1 MQHRPMRIRTAL
13 AAAWRMPVYRRAAI
27 AMAILCLLPLID
39 GVAFALMGRSP
50 WLGTAAGPK
59 LAGFVQKQPPPKFD
73 WWDRSFQTTVTALV
87 DERLPLRNWMVRI
100 SNQLD
105 FWLLGASRQSNVVI
119 GRDGVL
125 FEKVYIE
132 EAFGYRPAVPDEQL
146 RRIGAD
152 LKRLSERLARRRIT
166 TVVLGTPGK
175 VSFMR
180 DAVPSAFTDFHAGA
194 PRNYDRLAR
203 VFAEMGVPFVDGRAE
218 MRNAAADLR
227 APLFAR
233 GGTHW
238 TRFGAFK
245 AIERPV
251 ARMLA
256 EAAPAPGRLVLDD
269 VSMSAGTGDTD
280 TDLLSVLNLLIRDR
294 SYRIV
299 NVKLHLEG
307 PPLPK
312 AVALVGSSFV
322 HQIRALLEQAGIAP
336 RVLVFQYMTS
346 YFDCPACGPAEV
358 PAAWPQTNANETSA
372 LIVEI
377 NEAAFFASAD
387 YLEVLS
393 NALLPLLDEPQ
404 APPRDRPG
412 G

>member
-1 MQHRPMRIRTAL
+1 MQHRAMQIRTAL
-13 AAAWRMPVYRRAAI
+13 AATWRMPAYRRAAI
-27 AMAILCLLPLID
+27 GMAALCLLPLID
-39 GVAFALMGRSP
+39 SVAFALMGRSP
-50 WLGTAAGPK
+50 WLGTAAGPR
-59 LAGFVQKQPPPKFD
+59 LAGFVHKQPPPKFD
-73 WWDRSFQTTVTALV
+73 WWDRSLQTTVTTLI

-105 FWLLGASRQSNVVI
+105 FWLLGSSRQNNVVI
-119 GRDGVL
+119 GRNGVL
-125 FEKVYIE
+125 FEKAYIE
-132 EAFGYRPAVPDEQL
+132 EAFGYRPAIPDEQL
-146 RRIGAD
+146 VRFGAE
-152 LKRLSERLARRRIT
+152 LKRLSELLARRHIAM
-166 TVVLGTPGK
+166 VVLGTPGK

-180 DAVPSAFTDFHAGA
+180 DAVPSAFADYHAGA
-194 PRNYDRLAR
+194 PRNYDRLVR
-203 VFAEMGVPFVDGRAE
+203 IFTEMGVPFVDGRAE
-218 MRNAAADLR
+218 MRNAEADVR
-227 APLFAR
+227 VPLFPR

-238 TRFGAFK
+238 TRFGAFR

-251 ARMLA
+251 ARILA
-256 EAAPAPGRLVLDD
+256 EEAPAPGHLVLDD

-280 TDLLSVLNLLIRDR
+280 TDLLSLLNLLIRDR

-312 AVALVGSSFV
+312 AIVLVGSSFI
-322 HQIRALLEQAGIAP
+322 HQIRSLLEEAQVAP
-336 RVLVFQYMTS
+336 RVLAFPYMTS
-346 YFDCPACGPAEV
+346 YFPCLTCGPEEV
-358 PAAWPQTNANETSA
+358 PAAWPQTIANETSA

-393 NALLPLLDEPQ
+393 KALPLLEQPQ
-404 APPRDRPG
+404 DHPG